1 MEKLNYYDDDIN
13 MIWQSSP
20 EKTGEALKKLSRTL
34 ASCNYEY
41 EKANNEINNQLAKL
55 GISSK
60 EKLFDVLNELADI
73 WIKASTTGY
82 KEEGCW
88 PGPGT
93 SEETDKSNEK
103 SDLEIFG
110 KKLESEIFSNSD
122 PRTETI
128 SFGSPMTIEA
138 DNTDKEFIIF

>member
-1 MEKLNYYDDDIN
+1 MENLNYYDDDIN

-34 ASCNYEY
+34 ASYNYEY

-82 KEEGCW
+82 KEEGYW
-88 PGPGT
+88 LGPGT
-93 SEETDKSNEK
+93 GEETDKPNEK

-110 KKLESEIFSNSD
+110 EKLESEIFSESN
-122 PRTETI
+122 PHTETI
-128 SFGSPMTIEA
+128 SFGFPMTIEA